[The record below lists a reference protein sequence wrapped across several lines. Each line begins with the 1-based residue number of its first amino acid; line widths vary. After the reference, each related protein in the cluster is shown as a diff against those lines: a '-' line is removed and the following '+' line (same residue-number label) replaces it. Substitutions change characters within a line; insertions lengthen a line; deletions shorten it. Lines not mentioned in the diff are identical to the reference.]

1 MKRNGA
7 QIMWEC
13 LIREGVKTIFG
24 YPGGANLPIYD
35 ALPQFPD
42 IHHVLVRHEQGASH
56 MADGYARA
64 GGGVGVALATS
75 GPGATNLVT
84 GIATAM
90 LDSVPMVC
98 ITGQVISKLIGYDA
112 FQEIDVTG
120 ITLPI
125 TKHNYLVTDPHEI
138 NHAIHEAFYIAR
150 SGRPGPV
157 LVDISKDA
165 QQAFIDWEYDGSP
178 IKMRG
183 YRPNHRPS
191 SQDIKH
197 AVEMIHA
204 AKRPVILAGHGVLMS
219 GAMDELKE
227 FAERTQTPIAMT
239 LLGLGGFPGSHPL
252 NMGMMGMHGEA
263 WVNNAIQDA
272 DLLLAFGMRFDDR
285 VTGNLKT
292 YALNAQKIHAEID
305 PAEINK
311 NVHVD
316 LPLIGDLRSTLSQL
330 LEYVE
335 PLDHS
340 EWLAQIKD
348 TKGETAVR
356 DILNLPDDGHLYAAH
371 VINDIWRYTDGKA
384 LVVTDV
390 GQHQMWTAQYY
401 RQDYPGNFLSS
412 GGLGTM
418 GFGLPAAIGAKFAR
432 PEADVWVIAGD
443 GGFQM
448 TQSELSTAAQEG
460 IKVNVAIIN
469 NGFLGMVRQWQEF
482 FYEKR
487 YSATP
492 MKGPDFVKIADAHG
506 LAGLRVTRRS
516 EVEDAVRYAH
526 ETEGTVVI
534 DFQVEQEDSVYP
546 MVPTGA
552 DLKQM
557 IRRPLPTSQ
566 VNEAAKDNI

>member
-13 LIREGVKTIFG
+13 LVREGVSTIFG

-98 ITGQVISKLIGYDA
+98 ITGQVVSKLIGYDA

-125 TKHNYLVTDPHEI
+125 TKHNYLVTDPREI
-138 NHAIHEAFYIAR
+138 NHTIHEAFYIAR

-165 QQAFIDWEYDGSP
+165 QQASIDWEYDGSP

-219 GAMDELKE
+219 GAMDELRE

-292 YALNAQKIHAEID
+292 YALDALKIHAEID
-305 PAEINK
+305 PAEVNK

-316 LPLIGDLRSTLSQL
+316 QALIGDLRTTLSQL
-330 LEYVE
+330 LEDVE

-340 EWLAQIKD
+340 AWLAQIKEM
-348 TKGETAVR
+348 KGDTAVR

-371 VINDIWRYTDGKA
+371 VINDIWRYTNGKA

-401 RQDYPGNFLSS
+401 RQDYPSNFLTS

-448 TQSELSTAAQEG
+448 TQAELSTAAQEG

-469 NGFLGMVRQWQEF
+469 NGYLGMVRQWQEF

-534 DFQVEQEDSVYP
+534 DFRVEQEDSVYP

>member
-506 LAGLRVTRRS
+506 LAGLRVTHRS
-516 EVEDAVRYAH
+516 EVENAVRYAH
-526 ETEGTVVI
+526 ETEGTVVP
-534 DFQVEQEDSVYP
+534 DFRVEQEDSVYP

>member
-1 MKRNGA
+1 
-7 QIMWEC
+7 
-13 LIREGVKTIFG
+13 
-24 YPGGANLPIYD
+24 
-35 ALPQFPD
+35 
-42 IHHVLVRHEQGASH
+42 
-56 MADGYARA
+56 
-64 GGGVGVALATS
+64 
-75 GPGATNLVT
+75 
-84 GIATAM
+84 
-90 LDSVPMVC
+90 
-98 ITGQVISKLIGYDA
+98 
-112 FQEIDVTG
+112 
-120 ITLPI
+120 
-125 TKHNYLVTDPHEI
+125 
-138 NHAIHEAFYIAR
+138 
-150 SGRPGPV
+150 
-157 LVDISKDA
+157 
-165 QQAFIDWEYDGSP
+165 
-178 IKMRG
+178 
-183 YRPNHRPS
+183 
-191 SQDIKH
+191 
-197 AVEMIHA
+197 
-204 AKRPVILAGHGVLMS
+204 
-219 GAMDELKE
+219 
-227 FAERTQTPIAMT
+227 
-239 LLGLGGFPGSHPL
+239 
-252 NMGMMGMHGEA
+252 MGMMGMHGEA

-292 YALNAQKIHAEID
+292 YALDAKKIHAEID

-316 LPLIGDLRSTLSQL
+316 QALIGDLRTTLSLL

-340 EWLAQIKD
+340 EWLTQIKEM
-348 TKGETAVR
+348 KGDTAVR

-371 VINDIWRYTDGKA
+371 VINDIWRYTNGKA

-401 RQDYPGNFLSS
+401 RQDYPGNFLTS

-443 GGFQM
+443 GGIQM
-448 TQSELSTAAQEG
+448 TQAELSTAAQEG

-469 NGFLGMVRQWQEF
+469 NGYLGMVRQWQEF

-506 LAGLRVTRRS
+506 LAGRRVTHRS
-516 EVEDAVRYAH
+516 EVEDAVRFAH

-534 DFQVEQEDSVYP
+534 DFRVEQEDSVYP

-557 IRRPLPTSQ
+557 IRRPMPTSQ

>member
-35 ALPQFPD
+35 ALPQFPE

-90 LDSVPMVC
+90 LDSIPMVC
-98 ITGQVISKLIGYDA
+98 ITGQVVSKLIGYDA

-125 TKHNYLVTDPHEI
+125 TKHNYLVTDPREI
-138 NHAIHEAFYIAR
+138 NHTIHEAFYIAR

-191 SQDIKH
+191 GQDIKQ

-219 GAMDELKE
+219 GAMDELRE

-239 LLGLGGFPGSHPL
+239 LLGLGGVPGSHPL

-292 YALNAQKIHAEID
+292 YALDAKKIHAEID

-316 LPLIGDLRSTLSQL
+316 QALIGDLRTTLSLL

-340 EWLAQIKD
+340 EWLTQIKEM
-348 TKGETAVR
+348 KGDTAVR

-371 VINDIWRYTDGKA
+371 VINDIWRYTNGKA

-401 RQDYPGNFLSS
+401 RQDYPGNFLTS

-443 GGFQM
+443 GGIQM
-448 TQSELSTAAQEG
+448 TQAELSTAAQEG

-469 NGFLGMVRQWQEF
+469 NGYLGMVRQWQEF

-506 LAGLRVTRRS
+506 LAGRRVTHRS
-516 EVEDAVRYAH
+516 EVEDAVRFAH

-534 DFQVEQEDSVYP
+534 DFRVEQEDSVYP

-557 IRRPLPTSQ
+557 IRRPMPTSQ